1 MDVIIVED
9 SSQYRLAVKTFLEEG
24 LGHSVIADVPS
35 CDDLISISNLSNA
48 KLILVGLKN
57 NFADNIQAICPVLN
71 DHPHLKLIALSM
83 ELHLQVIADL
93 FRLGFNGF
101 ILKDRVFEEMSTAIN
116 AVVYNNVYLPISI
129 SQ

>member
-1 MDVIIVED
+1 
-9 SSQYRLAVKTFLEEG
+9 
-24 LGHSVIADVPS
+24 
-35 CDDLISISNLSNA
+35 
-48 KLILVGLKN
+48 VGLKN